1 MFRIFAAMLLT
12 GFVIAPASAGDKC
25 FNLDLSGKNG
35 ATIHLINNC
44 DDEINYKYCIRFNSD
59 NGGMNLNGNGK
70 LKIRESKDENLGIES
85 LAGVQKFKTT
95 LCVGGECI
103 PDAPD
108 CK

>member
-1 MFRIFAAMLLT
+1 MLLT